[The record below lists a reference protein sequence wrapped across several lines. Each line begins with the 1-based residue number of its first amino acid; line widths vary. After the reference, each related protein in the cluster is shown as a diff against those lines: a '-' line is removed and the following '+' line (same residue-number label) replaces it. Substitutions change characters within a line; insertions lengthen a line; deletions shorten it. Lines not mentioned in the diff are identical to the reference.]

1 MDSVTG
7 ITLPQAL
14 HGDAEQAVEYLRRYY
29 SARLE
34 SVPEDERTLFDGAFF
49 DHWVPEDPNPN
60 VFTADD
66 IVAVQCLGTPL
77 RTWSAAVKILHQETG
92 RLSGL
97 LIDVGHDRDLATVPA
112 GEITPEWPAWR
123 LKSELQ
129 KITGVGPVV
138 ASKLIARK
146 RPHLYPIQDTQIRRL
161 TGLSA
166 SDFLRPFHQEWAG
179 NQELQEQLGDARKR
193 AGLEGRIS
201 LLRTFD
207 VVAWMEQRDIDR
219 REETTGPFSRIPL

>member
-7 ITLPQAL
+7 ITLPRTL
-14 HGDAEQAVEYLRRYY
+14 EGDAERAVANVRRYY

-34 SVPEDERTLFDGAFF
+34 SVPDDERTLFDGAYF

-66 IVAVQCLGTPL
+66 VVALQCLGTPL
-77 RTWSAAVKILHQETG
+77 RTWSAAVKILHQETS

-97 LIDVGHDRDLATVPA
+97 LIEVGHDRDLASVPVE
-112 GEITPEWPAWR
+112 EIDADWPARR
-123 LKSELQ
+123 LEHELRG
-129 KITGVGPVV
+129 IFGVGYVV

-146 RPHLYPIQDTQIRRL
+146 RPHLYPIQDRQIRAL
-161 TGLSA
+161 TGLPEKN
-166 SDFLRPFHQEWAG
+166 FLPLFHREWAANHTLRERLAEIRG
-179 NQELQEQLGDARKR
+179 R
-193 AGLEGRIS
+193 AGLAGRIG

-207 VVAWMEQRDIDR
+207 VVAWMER
-219 REETTGPFSRIPL
+219 RGVAP